1 LGFKNVE
8 YQAVASVYAWA
19 GLARMKQGA
28 VSNMMLMALKPH
40 EFDLIAPS

>member
-1 LGFKNVE
+1 
-8 YQAVASVYAWA
+8 
-19 GLARMKQGA
+19 MKQGA